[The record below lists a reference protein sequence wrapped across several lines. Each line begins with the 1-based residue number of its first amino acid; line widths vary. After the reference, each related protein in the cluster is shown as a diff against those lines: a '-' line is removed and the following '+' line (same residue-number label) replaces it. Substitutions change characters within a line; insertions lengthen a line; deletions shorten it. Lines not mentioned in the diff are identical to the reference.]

1 MRKGLRGKRL
11 RKRRKWLANFEI
23 LKIENLMVKMIPY
36 NMLFMFVLLFNNFQI
51 SNFSNFQIA

>member
-1 MRKGLRGKRL
+1 
-11 RKRRKWLANFEI
+11 
-23 LKIENLMVKMIPY
+23 MVKMITY